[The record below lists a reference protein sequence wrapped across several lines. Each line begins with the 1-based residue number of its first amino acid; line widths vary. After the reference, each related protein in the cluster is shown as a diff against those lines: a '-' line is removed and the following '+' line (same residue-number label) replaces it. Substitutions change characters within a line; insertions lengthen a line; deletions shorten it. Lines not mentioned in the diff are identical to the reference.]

1 MNELLQIGQAF
12 GLAVPAGLNAYIPL
26 LVVGIAAN
34 LKLIELNDP
43 YTILADPWAI
53 LIIVVLLAIEFF
65 ADKITGVDH
74 INDILQTV
82 VRPAAGAILF
92 AANSGV
98 IGEMHPWLALGA
110 GLVLAGGTHGV
121 KATARPLI
129 TATTGGTMNP
139 VVSTVEDVAA
149 LVVAVL
155 AIAVPI
161 LAVGLILVGAVGV
174 LAGVLWLRQRRRD
187 ASVCPKYGFRNRVA
201 AAFCRSCGEQL

>member
-1 MNELLQIGQAF
+1 MNELLQIGTAF

-26 LVVGIAAN
+26 LVVGVAAN
-34 LKLIELNDP
+34 LKLITLNDP

-53 LIIVVLLAIEFF
+53 LIVVVLLAIEFF
-65 ADKITGVDH
+65 ADKIAGVDH

-82 VRPAAGAILF
+82 IRPAAGAILF
-92 AANSGV
+92 AANSGA
-98 IGEMHPWLALGA
+98 IGDMHPWLALGV

-121 KATARPLI
+121 KATARPMV

-139 VVSTVEDVAA
+139 VVSFAEDIAA
-149 LVVAVL
+149 LAIAVL

-161 LAVGLILVGAVGV
+161 LAVAVILVGAVGV
-174 LAGVLWLRQRRRD
+174 AVVLIRLRQRRRD
-187 ASVCPKYGFRNRVA
+187 ARVCKKCGFRNRVD